1 MVSFV
6 PHRGAVVSE
15 LSHEEIAEITEIRV
29 CLETMAIRESL
40 PLLDEE
46 DLERAEETLH
56 TIDHEKDLVLHW
68 GELNWRFHA
77 THFAPA
83 DRPRLLA
90 LIKAEHDAFER
101 YIRVHLALSDYEK
114 PQREH
119 YELLEIC
126 RRKDADAAQK
136 FLAQHIRNTG
146 NLLFAHIKKTPNR
159 TEKTTPERRQRPNVP
174 KTPALDVGYN
184 VQYFPPRERW
194 SCGGG

>member
-126 RRKDADAAQK
+126 RRKDADVAQK

-146 NLLFAHIKKTPNR
+146 NLLFAHIKKDPEPNGENH
-159 TEKTTPERRQRPNVP
+159 T
-174 KTPALDVGYN
+174 
-184 VQYFPPRERW
+184 
-194 SCGGG
+194 